1 MPLATCLVNDT
12 VREFSRVRD
21 YPSETIALYLINL
34 EKNRR
39 WDLAFHDIY
48 VCLYNKAFLNYLDV
62 TSLAIPASSAG
73 EIINE
78 FFILI

>member
-1 MPLATCLVNDT
+1 MPLVTCLVNDT
-12 VREFSRVRD
+12 MREFSRVRE

-34 EKNRR
+34 EKYRI

-62 TSLAIPASSAG
+62 TSQAIPASTAG

-78 FFILI
+78 RIILI